1 MELFYF
7 MHLYVMMLFQRR
19 HKRYS
24 NLSDLELIQLYK
36 QEENVFTIP
45 LLYERYAHLVLGT
58 CMKYLKRYEDAED
71 TTMKIFGE
79 LNQKIEKHTIQHFK
93 SWLYQV
99 TKNECLIYLRKQ
111 KTHQTPIHENLLQ
124 AETHETEELNER
136 ELKLAQLEKA
146 IQHLKHEQRICIE
159 LFYLKDKSYQ
169 EISDELN
176 IPLNT
181 VKSSIQNGKRNLKI
195 WMENHEE

>member
-45 LLYERYAHLVLGT
+45 ILYERYAHLVLGT
-58 CMKYLKRYEDAED
+58 CIKYLKRYEDAED

-99 TKNECLIYLRKQ
+99 TKNECLIHLRKQ
-111 KTHQTPIHENLLQ
+111 KTHQTPIQENLLQ

-136 ELKLAQLEKA
+136 ELKLTKLEQA
-146 IQHLKHEQRICIE
+146 IQHLKDEQRICIE

>member
-58 CMKYLKRYEDAED
+58 CIKYLKRYEDAED

-111 KTHQTPIHENLLQ
+111 KTYQPPIHENLLQ

-136 ELKLAQLEKA
+136 EWRLTKLEQA
-146 IQHLKHEQRICIE
+146 IQYLKDEQRICIE

>member
-1 MELFYF
+1 MELFHL

-19 HKRYS
+19 HKRYGD
-24 NLSDLELIQLYK
+24 LSDLELINLYK
-36 QEENVFTIP
+36 QEENLFTIP

-58 CMKYLKRYEDAED
+58 CIKYLKRYEDAED
-71 TTMKIFGE
+71 ITMKIFGE
-79 LNQKIEKHTIQHFK
+79 LNQKLEKHTIQHFK

-111 KTHQTPIHENLLQ
+111 KTMQTPIHENLLQ
-124 AETHETEELNER
+124 AEPETDELKER
-136 ELKLAQLEKA
+136 ERKLTKLEQA
-146 IQHLKHEQRICIE
+146 IQHLKEEQRICIE
-159 LFYLKDKSYQ
+159 LFYLQDKSYQ

-181 VKSSIQNGKRNLKI
+181 VKSAIQNGKRNLKI
-195 WMENHEE
+195 WMESHEE

>member
-1 MELFYF
+1 MELFHL
-7 MHLYVMMLFQRR
+7 MHLYVMMLFQRG

-24 NLSDLELIQLYK
+24 NLSDLDLIQLYK
-36 QEENVFTIP
+36 QEENLFTIP
-45 LLYERYAHLVLGT
+45 LLYERYGHLVLGT
-58 CMKYLKRYEDAED
+58 CIKYLKRYEDAED

-99 TKNECLIYLRKQ
+99 TKNECLIHLRKQ

-124 AETHETEELNER
+124 AESHETDELNER
-136 ELKLAQLEKA
+136 EIKLTKLEQA
-146 IQHLKHEQRICIE
+146 IKHLKDDQRICIE
-159 LFYLKDKSYQ
+159 LFYLQDKSYQ
-169 EISDELN
+169 DISDELN

-195 WMENHEE
+195 WMESHEE

>member
-7 MHLYVMMLFQRR
+7 MHLFVMMLFQLG

-24 NLSDLELIQLYK
+24 NLSDLDLILLYK
-36 QEENVFTIP
+36 QEENLFTIP
-45 LLYERYAHLVLGT
+45 LLYERYGHLVLGT
-58 CMKYLKRYEDAED
+58 CIKYLKRYEDAED
-71 TTMKIFGE
+71 ITMKIFGE

-99 TKNECLIYLRKQ
+99 TKNECLIHLRKQ

-136 ELKLAQLEKA
+136 ELKLTKLEKA
-146 IQHLKHEQRICIE
+146 IQHLKDEQRICIE

-176 IPLNT
+176 ISLNS

-195 WMENHEE
+195 WMESHEE

>member
-36 QEENVFTIP
+36 QEENMFTIP

-58 CMKYLKRYEDAED
+58 CIKYLKRYEDAED

-136 ELKLAQLEKA
+136 ELRLTKLEQA
-146 IQHLKHEQRICIE
+146 IQYLKDEQRICIE